1 LRHHKQICALIIAL
15 LLPALSSFGAD
26 TKNGAGKRQLVF
38 PKEFSCGQLYIYT
51 KTPGEAFWPD
61 AESVKLRG
69 HPFGEA
75 RGTLNVPS
83 GAGLYL
89 IGSYDLVEHAD
100 VLNKLSPDALD
111 CLSFGKIGA
120 MIDLE
125 PVIEPL
131 SHLTGLQ
138 RLEFNTA
145 ELSDTALIK
154 LRALVNLESLTLT
167 ICNINGTC
175 FQKLDTLTKL
185 KDLNLSNNKLDPS
198 TYSCISNYPNLENLV
213 LSHCGFADADIIPL
227 LKLKRLK
234 HLRLERSLI
243 TGKALAQMKNF
254 KSLADL
260 ALGGS
265 KLSVDELCRLE
276 GSKILLLALPEGSY
290 STTDLTR
297 LKQALPSTQLFFAH
311 HGSPMNPYT
320 FFAPLH

>member
-1 LRHHKQICALIIAL
+1 LRHYKQICAFIIAL
-15 LLPALSSFGAD
+15 FLPVLSAFGAD
-26 TKNGAGKRQLVF
+26 TNGGAAKRQLVF
-38 PKEFSCGQLYIYT
+38 PKEFSSGQLYIYT
-51 KTPGEAFWPD
+51 KTPAEVFWPD
-61 AESVKLRG
+61 AASAQMRG
-69 HPFGEA
+69 HLLGEA
-75 RGTLNVPS
+75 RGTVNVPS

-89 IGSYDLVEHAD
+89 IGSYDLVNHAD
-100 VLNKLSPDALD
+100 VLNKLSPDAID
-111 CLSFGKIGA
+111 CLSFGRIGA

-145 ELSDTALIK
+145 ELSDTVVVK
-154 LRALVNLESLTLT
+154 LRTLVNLESLTLT

-175 FQKLDTLTKL
+175 FQKLDTLSKL
-185 KDLNLSNNKLDPS
+185 KDLNLANNKLDPS
-198 TYSCISNYPNLENLV
+198 TYSYISNYPNLENLI

-243 TGKALAQMKNF
+243 TGKGMAQMKNF

-265 KLSVDELCRLE
+265 RLSVDEICRLQ
-276 GSKILLLALPEGSY
+276 GSKISRLALPEGNY
-290 STTDLTR
+290 SPADLTR
-297 LKQALPSTQLFFAH
+297 LKQALPSTQLFFEH